1 MEAPKNAINVTC
13 YWTWMG
19 EDGIARTQ
27 VKPNS
32 EITLNHAVENSK
44 AVNSLFFD
52 KKFPI
57 LIDSRGIRSMTRDA
71 REYFS
76 TRGRD
81 TNTCAFGIVIKSPLS
96 RAVGNFFLGIN
107 KPAVPSRLFDN
118 EDNAIEWLKHHIQ

>member
-1 MEAPKNAINVTC
+1 MEIPKNAINVTC

-19 EDGIARTQ
+19 EDGIARTK

-32 EITLNHAVENSK
+32 EIILEHAAENSK
-44 AVNSLFFD
+44 AVNSLFTD

-57 LIDSRGIRSMTRDA
+57 MIDARGIRSMTREA
-71 REYFS
+71 REFFS

-96 RAVGNFFLGIN
+96 RTVGNFFLGLN
-107 KPAVPSRLFDN
+107 KPAVPTRLFDN
-118 EDNAIEWLKHHIQ
+118 ETDAVEWLKNHV